1 MRGKGRWQ
9 PALPSGGAGPTAAA
23 RRSCPGSTE
32 TELRHDGSGAEDSG
46 AGAGRDGERRRA
58 GEGTLRG
65 RKPPP
70 CGVRGWEWDWDV
82 GMWMETGW
90 DVGKWDM
97 YGTGCGCGMD
107 VGLIWSSGELR
118 ERYRG

>member
-1 MRGKGRWQ
+1 M
-9 PALPSGGAGPTAAA
+9 
-23 RRSCPGSTE
+23 
-32 TELRHDGSGAEDSG
+32 
-46 AGAGRDGERRRA
+46 
-58 GEGTLRG
+58 
-65 RKPPP
+65 
-70 CGVRGWEWDWDV
+70 RGWEWDWDV

-107 VGLIWSSGELR
+107 VGSIWSSGELR